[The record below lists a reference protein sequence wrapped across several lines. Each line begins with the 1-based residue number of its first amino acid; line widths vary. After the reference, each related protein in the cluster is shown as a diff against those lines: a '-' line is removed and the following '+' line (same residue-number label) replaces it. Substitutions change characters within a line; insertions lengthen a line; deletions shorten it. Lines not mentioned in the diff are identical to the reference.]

1 MIMVSIKLSDL
12 ISLPTNYIEN
22 VSKAMGNLKE
32 LTDLYLKT
40 DNLQELESIKRRF
53 VADLQYFTELYSR
66 AKRYKGVNHTYFE
79 TQIKRIKAEAIELL
93 KTEGLKP
100 TAAEVA
106 CYGSPYYTERVNK
119 LEEARSSFI
128 HIEEKYNVYN
138 STLQA
143 IIQSISVANKEYG
156 NTKSAGQ

>member
-1 MIMVSIKLSDL
+1 MESTKVKLTDL
-12 ISLPTNYIEN
+12 ISLPSDYVEN
-22 VSKAMGNLKE
+22 VAKSMGKLE
-32 LTDLYLKT
+32 DLTKHYIGT
-40 DNLQELESIKRRF
+40 HSLQELEIIKRKF
-53 VADLQYFTELYSR
+53 VAELQYFTELYSKS
-66 AKRYKGVNHTYFE
+66 KRYKGTNHTYFE
-79 TQIKRIKAEAIELL
+79 TQIKRIKAEAIEIL
-93 KTEGLKP
+93 KVEGLKP

-128 HIEEKYNVYN
+128 HIEEKYSQYN

-156 NTKSAGQ
+156 NTMSAGQ